1 MALYFK
7 RVEENGEKKRAIALY
22 NGSAKFITQSANE
35 FKEYS
40 LGFVEPLYFDDVN
53 FLPYEEALGNYHS
66 FFNKFDLAHEDKI
79 YGVENFKGDIYK
91 NLKGEAIFTRKD
103 WGDGN
108 KFESNTLIGALIL
121 GCDKL
126 LSLGQMG
133 GALKEIYSSRYL
145 PSSPSGA
152 LGDRKIKAIYENY
165 GFEIVTH
172 LDGNSARNFDIY
184 INFSSY
190 ASFYKYGAWL
200 FLKLKKEFTPFGA
213 VEVFVA
219 GKRLFYKP
227 TSYLYPEI
235 KADEDID
242 LSAHEKA
249 VIYAVTLLFDREA
262 FYVID
267 ELIAQKKQMGNKIYP
282 YGYQGEKKI
291 ERKIPKVGIPQEAQK
306 KQNEN
311 TLKDILNNQKYI
323 YGDAHV
329 FNLGEIY
336 QIKGG
341 EIFFH
346 AGVEDDIKKEL
357 EKHLAIIKEKID
369 EQSNKEYARVFD
381 PRNIEYPHY
390 IEHPSD
396 ATLKALTLHAF
407 FKGEYPINITIY
419 IPEAEHKTKIT
430 PNGYGK
436 QDEPDKKSKLMQD
449 DYAISANFA
458 NGILT
463 LKANRDYFISDKIKF
478 GVKYQRSGVI
488 YEFIGA
494 KELKIY
500 HYGANGNAFDFEFT
514 KTETR
519 NNKEYHFRAEFKIKA
534 QGQTKFPVK
543 KDEFRFLNN
552 DVFKNNDRAY
562 ILHKKIGDKIHFNDD
577 THKAKIYLMGAELY
591 TRDYGE
597 KTSYRI
603 NYV

>member
-40 LGFVEPLYFDDVN
+40 LKFVEPLYFDDVN
-53 FLPYEEALGNYHS
+53 FLPYEKALQNYHS

-103 WGDGN
+103 WGNGN
-108 KFESNTLIGALIL
+108 KFESNTLIGALMF

-133 GALKEIYSSRYL
+133 GRLKEVYSSRYL
-145 PSSPSGA
+145 PFENSAPGT
-152 LGDRKIKAIYENY
+152 LGDRQIKAIYENY
-165 GFEIVTH
+165 GFEITGT
-172 LDGNSARNFDIY
+172 LDGNLAKYFDIY

-200 FLKLKKEFTPFGA
+200 FLKLKKEFIPFEI
-213 VEVFVA
+213 VEIFIA
-219 GKRLFYKP
+219 GKQLLYKNRQ
-227 TSYLYPEI
+227 EIIII
-235 KADEDID
+235 KADESID
-242 LSAHEKA
+242 LTAYEKA
-249 VIYAVTLLFDREA
+249 VIYAYMLLFDREI

-267 ELIAQKKQMGNKIYP
+267 ELIEQKKDMGNKIYP
-282 YGYQGEKKI
+282 YGYQGAKKI
-291 ERKIPKVGIPQEAQK
+291 ERKIPKVELPQEAQK
-306 KQNEN
+306 EQNKN
-311 TLKDILNNQKYI
+311 TLKDILDNQKYI
-323 YGDAHV
+323 YGDSHV

-336 QIKGG
+336 HIKDG

-357 EKHLAIIKEKID
+357 EKHLAIIKEKIN

-430 PNGYGK
+430 PNGDGK
-436 QDEPDKKSKLMQD
+436 ENEPDKKPELMKD
-449 DYAISANFA
+449 EYAISANFA

-463 LKANRDYFISDKIKF
+463 LRANRDYFISDKIKF
-478 GVKYQRSGVI
+478 GVKYQKSGVI

-500 HYGANGNAFDFEFT
+500 HYGANGHAFNFEFT
-514 KTETR
+514 NKETR
-519 NNKEYHFRAEFKIKA
+519 ENKEYFFRAEFKIKS

-552 DVFKNNDRAY
+552 DVFKNNERAY

-577 THKAKIYLMGAELY
+577 THKAKIYLMGAALF
-591 TRDYGE
+591 TRDYGN
-597 KTSYRI
+597 SYRK
-603 NYV
+603 NL

>member
-66 FFNKFDLAHEDKI
+66 FFNKFDLAHEDRI

-103 WGDGN
+103 WAGGN
-108 KFESNTLIGALIL
+108 KFQSNTLIGALIL

-133 GALKEIYSSRYL
+133 GALKEVYSSRYL
-145 PSSPSGA
+145 PSSAPGA
-152 LGDRKIKAIYENY
+152 LGDRQIKAIYENY
-165 GFEIVTH
+165 GFEIAGT
-172 LDGNSARNFDIY
+172 LDGDLAREFDIY

-200 FLKLKKEFTPFGA
+200 FLKLKKEFAPFGA
-213 VEVFVA
+213 VEVFIA

-227 TSYLYPEI
+227 TSYFYPEI

-249 VIYAVTLLFDREA
+249 IIYAVTLLFDRET

-282 YGYQGEKKI
+282 YGYKGEKKI
-291 ERKIPKVGIPQEAQK
+291 ERKIPKVQISQEAQK
-306 KQNEN
+306 KQNKN
-311 TLKDILNNQKYI
+311 TFKEVLDNQKYI

-357 EKHLAIIKEKID
+357 EKHLAKAKEKIN
-369 EQSNKEYARVFD
+369 ELSNEIYSKTPGTR
-381 PRNIEYPHY
+381 Y
-390 IEHPSD
+390 IDRPSD

-407 FKGEYPINITIY
+407 FKGEYPINIIAY
-419 IPEAEHKTKIT
+419 EHKKPDYTTIT
-430 PNGYGK
+430 PNGIGLGEPNK
-436 QDEPDKKSKLMQD
+436 QDQPDKKSKLMQD

-494 KELKIY
+494 NELKIY

-514 KTETR
+514 NKEIR
-519 NNKEYHFRAEFKIKA
+519 ENKEYFFRAEFKIKS

-597 KTSYRI
+597 KSSYRI

>member
-40 LGFVEPLYFDDVN
+40 AKFVEPLYFDDVN
-53 FLPYEEALGNYHS
+53 FLPYEKALKNYLS
-66 FFNKFDLAHEDKI
+66 LFNKFDLAHEDSI
-79 YGVENFKGDIYK
+79 YGAENFKGDIYQ

-108 KFESNTLIGALIL
+108 KFQSNTLIGALIL

-291 ERKIPKVGIPQEAQK
+291 ERKIPKVGISQEAQK
-306 KQNEN
+306 KQNKN
-311 TLKDILNNQKYI
+311 TFKEVLDNQKYI

-357 EKHLAIIKEKID
+357 ERHLAIIKEKIN
-369 EQSNKEYARVFD
+369 ELSNKVYEKTLGTR
-381 PRNIEYPHY
+381 Y
-390 IEHPSD
+390 IDRPSD

-407 FKGEYPINITIY
+407 FKGEYPINIIAY
-419 IPEAEHKTKIT
+419 EHKDPSYTRIT
-430 PNGYGK
+430 PNGIRLGEPNK
-436 QDEPDKKSKLMQD
+436 QDEPDEKSKLMQD
-449 DYAISANFA
+449 DYAISANFS

-494 KELKIY
+494 NELKIY
-500 HYGANGNAFDFEFT
+500 HYGADGNAFDFEFT
-514 KTETR
+514 KKETHE
-519 NNKEYHFRAEFKIKA
+519 NKEYHFRAEFKIKA

-562 ILHKKIGDKIHFNDD
+562 ILHKKMDDKIYFNDD

-597 KTSYRI
+597 KSSYRI
-603 NYV
+603 NYA

>member
-40 LGFVEPLYFDDVN
+40 LGFAEPLYFDDVN

-66 FFNKFDLAHEDKI
+66 FFNKFDLAHEDRI

-108 KFESNTLIGALIL
+108 KFQSNTLIGALIL

-133 GALKEIYSSRYL
+133 GALKEVYSSRYL
-145 PSSPSGA
+145 PSGSSNV
-152 LGDRKIKAIYENY
+152 LNDREVKAIYENY
-165 GFEIVTH
+165 GFEIKRH
-172 LDGNSARNFDIY
+172 SINKYRADYFDIY

-200 FLKLKKEFTPFGA
+200 FLKLKKEFIPFGS
-213 VEVFVA
+213 VEIFIA

-227 TSYLYPEI
+227 TSYFYPEI

-267 ELIAQKKQMGNKIYP
+267 ELIYQKKQMGNKIYP

-291 ERKIPKVGIPQEAQK
+291 ERKIPKVQISQEAQK
-306 KQNEN
+306 KQNKN
-311 TLKDILNNQKYI
+311 TFKEVLDNQKYI

-336 QIKGG
+336 HIKDG

-357 EKHLAIIKEKID
+357 EKHLAKAKEKIN
-369 EQSNKEYARVFD
+369 ELSNEIYKKTPGTR
-381 PRNIEYPHY
+381 Y
-390 IEHPSD
+390 IDRPSD

-407 FKGEYPINITIY
+407 FTGEYPINIQAY
-419 IPEAEHKTKIT
+419 EHKDLSYTTIT

-436 QDEPDKKSKLMQD
+436 QDQPDEKSKLMQD
-449 DYAISANFA
+449 EYAISANFS

-478 GVKYQRSGVI
+478 GVKYQNGGVI

-494 KELKIY
+494 NELKIY
-500 HYGANGNAFDFEFT
+500 HYGANGNAFNFEFT
-514 KTETR
+514 NKEIHE
-519 NNKEYHFRAEFKIKA
+519 NKEYFFRAEFKIKA
-534 QGQTKFPVK
+534 QGETKFPVK

-562 ILHKKIGDKIHFNDD
+562 ILHKKIGDKVCFNDD

-597 KTSYRI
+597 KSSYRI
-603 NYV
+603 NYA

>member
-79 YGVENFKGDIYK
+79 YGVETFKGDIYK
-91 NLKGEAIFTRKD
+91 NLKGEAIFTHKD

-108 KFESNTLIGALIL
+108 NFQSNTLIGALMF

-133 GALKEIYSSRYL
+133 GALKEVYSSRYL
-145 PSSPSGA
+145 PSSASGA
-152 LGDRKIKAIYENY
+152 FGNRQIKAIYENY
-165 GFEIVTH
+165 GFEIAGT
-172 LDGNSARNFDIY
+172 LDGDSVRRFDIY

-227 TSYLYPEI
+227 TSSFYPEI

-249 VIYAVTLLFDREA
+249 IIYATTLLFDREA

-291 ERKIPKVGIPQEAQK
+291 ERKIPKVGISQEAQK
-306 KQNEN
+306 KQNKN
-311 TLKDILNNQKYI
+311 TFKEVLDNQKYI

-357 EKHLAIIKEKID
+357 EKHLAKVKEKIN
-369 EQSNKEYARVFD
+369 ELSNKVYEKTLGTR
-381 PRNIEYPHY
+381 Y
-390 IEHPSD
+390 IDRPSD

-407 FKGEYPINITIY
+407 FKGEYPINIIAYEQKDPSYT
-419 IPEAEHKTKIT
+419 TIT
-430 PNGYGK
+430 PNGIGLGKPNK
-436 QDEPDKKSKLMQD
+436 QDQPDEKSKLMQD
-449 DYAISANFA
+449 DYAISANFS

-494 KELKIY
+494 NELKIY
-500 HYGANGNAFDFEFT
+500 HYGADGNAFDFEFT

-597 KTSYRI
+597 KSSYRI
-603 NYV
+603 NYA

>member
-53 FLPYEEALGNYHS
+53 FLPYEEALKNYLS
-66 FFNKFDLAHEDKI
+66 LFNKFDLAHEDSI
-79 YGVENFKGDIYK
+79 YGAENFKGDIYK

-103 WGDGN
+103 WAGGN
-108 KFESNTLIGALIL
+108 KFQSNTLIGALIL

-133 GALKEIYSSRYL
+133 GALKEVYSSRYL
-145 PSSPSGA
+145 PSSAPGT

-165 GFEIVTH
+165 GFEIVEH
-172 LDGNSARNFDIY
+172 LDGNLAKYFDIY

-200 FLKLKKEFTPFGA
+200 FLKLKKEFAPFGA
-213 VEVFVA
+213 VEVFIA
-219 GKRLFYKP
+219 GRKLLYK
-227 TSYLYPEI
+227 SNSFFSFSSSFLEI

-242 LSAHEKA
+242 LSTHEKA
-249 VIYAVTLLFDREA
+249 IIYAVTLLFDREA

-282 YGYQGEKKI
+282 YGYKGEKKI

-306 KQNEN
+306 KQNKN
-311 TLKDILNNQKYI
+311 TFKEVLDNQKYI

-357 EKHLAIIKEKID
+357 ERHLAKVKEKIN
-369 EQSNKEYARVFD
+369 ELSNKVYEKTLGTR
-381 PRNIEYPHY
+381 Y
-390 IEHPSD
+390 IDRPSD
-396 ATLKALTLHAF
+396 ATLKALTLQAF
-407 FKGEYPINITIY
+407 FRGEYPINVTTY
-419 IPEAEHKTKIT
+419 EEGNPKYTKIT
-430 PNGYGK
+430 PNGDGK
-436 QDEPDKKSKLMQD
+436 ENEPDEKSKLMQD

-494 KELKIY
+494 NELKIY

-514 KTETR
+514 KKETHE
-519 NNKEYHFRAEFKIKA
+519 NKEYHFRAEFKIKA

-562 ILHKKIGDKIHFNDD
+562 ILHKKIGDKVCFNDD

-597 KTSYRI
+597 KSSYRI
-603 NYV
+603 NYA

>member
-66 FFNKFDLAHEDKI
+66 FFNKFDLAHEDRI

-103 WGDGN
+103 WGDSN

-133 GALKEIYSSRYL
+133 GRLKEVYSTRYL
-145 PSSPSGA
+145 PLGNSGT
-152 LGDRKIKAIYENY
+152 LNDREVKAIYENY
-165 GFEIVTH
+165 GFEIKRH
-172 LDGNSARNFDIY
+172 SINKYRADYFDIY

-213 VEVFVA
+213 VEVFIA
-219 GKRLFYKP
+219 GKQLLYKARN
-227 TSYLYPEI
+227 SYPQI
-235 KADEDID
+235 QADESID
-242 LSAHEKA
+242 LTAYEKA
-249 VIYAVTLLFDREA
+249 VIYAYMLLFDREI

-267 ELIAQKKQMGNKIYP
+267 ELIEQKKDMGNKIYP

-291 ERKIPKVGIPQEAQK
+291 ERKIPKITLPDKAQK
-306 KQNEN
+306 EQNTN
-311 TLKDILNNQKYI
+311 TLKEVLDNQKYI

-329 FNLGEIY
+329 FNLGSLY
-336 QIKGG
+336 YIKDG

-357 EKHLAIIKEKID
+357 EKHLAIVKEKIN

-436 QDEPDKKSKLMQD
+436 EDEPDEKPELMQD

-494 KELKIY
+494 NELKIY
-500 HYGANGNAFDFEFT
+500 HYGADGNAFDFEFT
-514 KTETR
+514 KTETS

-591 TRDYGE
+591 TRDYGG
-597 KTSYRI
+597 KSSYRI
-603 NYV
+603 NYA

>member
-40 LGFVEPLYFDDVN
+40 LGFAEPLYFDDVN
-53 FLPYEEALGNYHS
+53 FLPYEEALGNYRS

-103 WGDGN
+103 WGDDN
-108 KFESNTLIGALIL
+108 KFQSNTLIGALIL

-133 GALKEIYSSRYL
+133 GALKEVYSSRYL
-145 PSSPSGA
+145 PFNQSGA
-152 LGDRKIKAIYENY
+152 LGNRQIKAIYENY
-165 GFEIVTH
+165 GFEIAGT
-172 LDGNSARNFDIY
+172 LDGDSAKYFDIY

-200 FLKLKKEFTPFGA
+200 FLKLKKEFAPFGA
-213 VEVFVA
+213 VEVFIA

-227 TSYLYPEI
+227 TSYFYPEI
-235 KADEDID
+235 KADEDIG
-242 LSAHEKA
+242 LSTHEKA
-249 VIYAVTLLFDREA
+249 IIYAVTLLFDREA

-267 ELIAQKKQMGNKIYP
+267 ELIDQKKQMGNKIYP

-306 KQNEN
+306 KQNKN
-311 TLKDILNNQKYI
+311 TFKEVLDNQKYI

-336 QIKGG
+336 HIKGG

-357 EKHLAIIKEKID
+357 ERHLAKAKEKIN
-369 EQSNKEYARVFD
+369 ELSNKVYEKTLGTR
-381 PRNIEYPHY
+381 Y
-390 IEHPSD
+390 IDRPSD

-407 FKGEYPINITIY
+407 FKGEYPINIIAYEQKDPSYT
-419 IPEAEHKTKIT
+419 TIT
-430 PNGYGK
+430 PNGIGLGKPNK
-436 QDEPDKKSKLMQD
+436 QDQPDEKSKLMQD

-494 KELKIY
+494 NELKIY

-562 ILHKKIGDKIHFNDD
+562 ILHKKMDDKIHFNDD

-597 KTSYRI
+597 KSSYRI
-603 NYV
+603 NYA

>member
-40 LGFVEPLYFDDVN
+40 LGFAEPLYFDDVN

-66 FFNKFDLAHEDKI
+66 FFNKFDLAHEDRI

-133 GALKEIYSSRYL
+133 GALKEVYSSRYL
-145 PSSPSGA
+145 PSSASGS
-152 LGDRKIKAIYENY
+152 LGDRQIKAIYENY
-165 GFEIVTH
+165 GFEIVQY
-172 LDGNSARNFDIY
+172 LDGSLAKYFDIY

-200 FLKLKKEFTPFGA
+200 FLKLKKDFAPFGA
-213 VEVFVA
+213 VEVFIA

-227 TSYLYPEI
+227 TSYFYSEI

-249 VIYAVTLLFDREA
+249 IIYAVTLLFDREI

-291 ERKIPKVGIPQEAQK
+291 ERKIPERVIPQEAQK

-311 TLKDILNNQKYI
+311 TLKEVLDNQKYI

-357 EKHLAIIKEKID
+357 EKHLAKAKEKIN
-369 EQSNKEYARVFD
+369 ELSNEIYKKTPGTR
-381 PRNIEYPHY
+381 Y
-390 IEHPSD
+390 IDRPSD

-407 FKGEYPINITIY
+407 FKGEYPINIIAYEQKDPSYTR
-419 IPEAEHKTKIT
+419 IT
-430 PNGYGK
+430 PNGLGLGEPNK
-436 QDEPDKKSKLMQD
+436 QDEPDEKSKLMQD
-449 DYAISANFA
+449 DYAISANFS

-494 KELKIY
+494 NELKIY

-534 QGQTKFPVK
+534 QGETKFPVK

-562 ILHKKIGDKIHFNDD
+562 ILHKKMDDKIHFNDD

-597 KTSYRI
+597 KSSYRI
-603 NYV
+603 NYA

>member
-40 LGFVEPLYFDDVN
+40 LKFVEPLYFDDVN

-66 FFNKFDLAHEDKI
+66 FFNKFDLAHEDSI
-79 YGVENFKGDIYK
+79 YRAESFKGDIYK

-103 WGDGN
+103 WAGGN
-108 KFESNTLIGALIL
+108 KFQSNTLIGALIL

-145 PSSPSGA
+145 PSSASGV

-165 GFEIVTH
+165 GFEIVEH
-172 LDGNSARNFDIY
+172 LDGNLAREFDIY

-213 VEVFVA
+213 VEVFIA

-227 TSYLYPEI
+227 TSSFYPEI

-242 LSAHEKA
+242 LSAYEKA

-291 ERKIPKVGIPQEAQK
+291 ERKISKVGIPQEAQK
-306 KQNEN
+306 EQNKN
-311 TLKDILNNQKYI
+311 TLKDILDNQKYI

-357 EKHLAIIKEKID
+357 EKHLAIIKEKIN
-369 EQSNKEYARVFD
+369 EQCNKEYARVFD
-381 PRNIEYPHY
+381 PRNIEYPRY
-390 IEHPSD
+390 IDHPSD

-436 QDEPDKKSKLMQD
+436 EDEPDKEPELMKD
-449 DYAISANFA
+449 EYAISANFA

-463 LKANRDYFISDKIKF
+463 LRANRDYFISDKIKF
-478 GVKYQRSGVI
+478 GVKYQNGGVI

-500 HYGANGNAFDFEFT
+500 HYGANGHAFNFEFT
-514 KTETR
+514 NKETR
-519 NNKEYHFRAEFKIKA
+519 ENKEYFFRAEFKIKS

-562 ILHKKIGDKIHFNDD
+562 ILHKKIGDKVCFNDD
-577 THKAKIYLMGAELY
+577 THKAKIYLMGAALF
-591 TRDYGE
+591 TRDYGN
-597 KTSYRI
+597 SYRK
-603 NYV
+603 NL

>member
-40 LGFVEPLYFDDVN
+40 LKFVEPLYFDDVN
-53 FLPYEEALGNYHS
+53 FLPYEKALRNYHS
-66 FFNKFDLAHEDKI
+66 FFNKFDLVHEDKI
-79 YGVENFKGDIYK
+79 YRVENFKGDIYK

-121 GCDKL
+121 GCNKL

-133 GALKEIYSSRYL
+133 GELKEIYSSRYL
-145 PSSPSGA
+145 PSSASGT

-165 GFEIVTH
+165 GFEIAGT
-172 LDGNSARNFDIY
+172 LDGNSAKYFDIY

-200 FLKLKKEFTPFGA
+200 FLKLKKEFAPFGA
-213 VEVFVA
+213 VEVFIA

-227 TSYLYPEI
+227 TSYFYPEI

-242 LSAHEKA
+242 LSAYEKA

-311 TLKDILNNQKYI
+311 TLKDILDNQKYI

-357 EKHLAIIKEKID
+357 EKHLAKAKEKIN
-369 EQSNKEYARVFD
+369 ELSNDIYKKTPGTR
-381 PRNIEYPHY
+381 Y
-390 IEHPSD
+390 IDRPSD

-407 FKGEYPINITIY
+407 FKGEYPINIIAY
-419 IPEAEHKTKIT
+419 EHKDPSYTTIT
-430 PNGYGK
+430 PNGIGLGKPNK
-436 QDEPDKKSKLMQD
+436 QDQPDEKSKLMQD
-449 DYAISANFA
+449 DYAISANFS
-458 NGILT
+458 NGVLT

-478 GVKYQRSGVI
+478 GVKYQKSGVV

-494 KELKIY
+494 NELKIY
-500 HYGANGNAFDFEFT
+500 HYGANSNAFDFEFT

-597 KTSYRI
+597 KSSYRI
-603 NYV
+603 NYA